1 MSIILRTNKGSALT
15 YDEMDRNQ
23 SQFYYSSSLS
33 PDSSEIRLHFTG
45 SDNLDTTEDFGPNR
59 YDSIPFPSVDTT
71 IEAPSAADPH
81 TAIQFNRNGN
91 FGADPLFVFLEQTNF
106 LGIATSVPTDR
117 LDIQGDGSKGASIT
131 LRGRLDGNVETGTSK
146 INFNEGQEFI
156 GRLGRTDIENKNIY
170 ITNNYKV
177 PQQDTGGTTR
187 GDEYG
192 KVHVSIG
199 DPGEDDLRVVGTFW
213 KASGILRFGVGTKEP
228 NRMGTF
234 VGGRGIGIS
243 NSELFEDTQSIIKPI
258 PSQIYQRENSDGLH
272 SLIPNN
278 SDSNGLL
285 ISSPEGVNGGNI
297 VVAINT
303 NTEGISPKNEGFNI
317 INASEGSYTTS
328 EVIASFQ
335 ANGKVGINTN
345 FPSDVGLTVDGN
357 ISGSGTLQ
365 VETIDTGTS
374 ANTKTLIATSTGLV
388 KQIAAAP
395 VPLGG
400 IIMWSGTTAPAGWR
414 LCEDG
419 VGTVN
424 GIQVPDL
431 TDRFVVGAGNT
442 YNLGDTG
449 GSKDAVLIQHNHGGT
464 ISGGSHRHAFEDGY
478 YIEAYESPN
487 DVINGYDSQQV
498 GSNFRGSGKTD
509 ADNTHI
515 WERDSNTSYQSH
527 SHTIPNDPTTTETG
541 VNKNLPPYYA
551 LAYIIYVG
559 V

>member
-177 PQQDTGGTTR
+177 PQQDTGETR

-414 LCEDG
+414 LCESE

-527 SHTIPNDPTTTETG
+527 SHTIPNDPTTAETG

-559 V
+559 E